1 MAVDIKDVE
10 QVAQELQQK
19 FDDFKAKNDKRV
31 DAIEQEKGKLAGQ
44 VETLNGKLSELENL
58 KSDLEKEL
66 LELKRPAGGAQN
78 KLATEHKEAFVGF
91 LRKGREDGLRD
102 LERKALQVGTD
113 EDGGYAVPE
122 ELDRNILNLLKD
134 EVVMRQEAT
143 VITVGGSDYKKLVNL
158 GGTASGWVGET
169 DTRSQTA
176 TSRLELIEPLMGEI
190 YGNPQATQKMLDD
203 VFFNVEAWINSELA
217 TEFAEQEEIAF
228 TSGDGTKKP
237 KGFLAYESTDETD
250 KVRAFGKLQHIVSG
264 EATAVT
270 ADAIIKL
277 IYTLRKAHRT
287 GAKFMM
293 NNNSLFAIRLLKD
306 TEGNYLWR
314 PGLELGQPS
323 SLAGYGIAEN
333 EQMPDAATAQTL
345 MSSCSALDD
354 CISDSFSGFSI
365 DGVADFVQ
373 NDVIGNASIMLG
385 YVSDAMKVV
394 DSAVSDAAR
403 LLQGDI
409 SVLLPPPSS
418 GKNFVEQVQK
428 MWRTGKRLYGN
439 ASDLVTMIKTLSGVS
454 LGSDL
459 QPRGVWKTDSKTTA
473 TATQQRNV
481 VASTLRTTAISEA
494 AYAVTRLPAPTT
506 SAVMQN
512 SAVGQ
517 ATTPAQ
523 STGWPSVTH
532 PALNN
537 APAVKN
543 TVDLPTWEEL
553 TDIRDTLNTAID
565 KELSR
570 TTSDALFLALRR
582 VKADLNAD
590 INTRLEQSA
599 RIIQRTP
606 DEVLPALVLA
616 ATWFDNAARDADII
630 RRNAITHPGFVP
642 VIPLKVPVQ

>member
-169 DTRSQTA
+169 DTRAQTA

-203 VFFNVEAWINSELA
+203 AFFNVEAWINSELA

-264 EATAVT
+264 EATTV
-270 ADAIIKL
+270 
-277 IYTLRKAHRT
+277 
-287 GAKFMM
+287 
-293 NNNSLFAIRLLKD
+293 
-306 TEGNYLWR
+306 
-314 PGLELGQPS
+314 
-323 SLAGYGIAEN
+323 
-333 EQMPDAATAQTL
+333 
-345 MSSCSALDD
+345 SA
-354 CISDSFSGFSI
+354 
-365 DGVADFVQ
+365 
-373 NDVIGNASIMLG
+373 
-385 YVSDAMKVV
+385 
-394 DSAVSDAAR
+394 
-403 LLQGDI
+403 
-409 SVLLPPPSS
+409 LLPPGPAWS
-418 GKNFVEQVQK
+418 
-428 MWRTGKRLYGN
+428 
-439 ASDLVTMIKTLSGVS
+439 ASDPAIAGAAPSLTRVHQRADALMRELDPRTTTELINRWERLCGLPDECIPAGTQTLR
-454 LGSDL
+454 
-459 QPRGVWKTDSKTTA
+459 QR
-473 TATQQRNV
+473 QQRLDAKVNL
-481 VASTLRTTAISEA
+481 AGGINEDFYLAQLAALGRPDATITRYDKSTFTCSSACTD
-494 AYAVTRLPAPTT
+494 AV
-506 SAVMQN
+506 
-512 SAVGQ
+512 
-517 ATTPAQ
+517 
-523 STGWPSVTH
+523 
-532 PALNN
+532 N
-537 APAVKN
+537 APEWRYYWQVNMPAATN
-543 TVDLPTWEEL
+543 TTWM
-553 TDIRDTLNTAID
+553 TCGDPCD
-565 KELSR
+565 S
-570 TTSDALFLALRR
+570 ALRIWGDTI
-582 VKADLNAD
+582 VECVLNKLCPSH
-590 INTRLEQSA
+590 TY
-599 RIIQRTP
+599 
-606 DEVLPALVLA
+606 
-616 ATWFDNAARDADII
+616 
-630 RRNAITHPGFVP
+630 
-642 VIPLKVPVQ
+642 VIFKYPE